1 MIDRSSLKKLSRFL
15 MRIFVYVIWDF
26 LVSVVIGIILG
37 NIMLVI
43 IVLLALIPN
52 LDLMSGIAISNV
64 QLVTITSLATWLII
78 ASISLV
84 ESVWIRLTGSKGI
97 TRPSDTQ

>member
-1 MIDRSSLKKLSRFL
+1 MIDRFRLKKLSRFL

-26 LVSVVIGIILG
+26 LVSVAIGIILG

-84 ESVWIRLTGSKGI
+84 ELAWIRLTGSKGI